1 MERDIAE
8 TRGVEKAEVNFAAAK
23 LKAQGAIE
31 PERVIETAKK
41 HGVQAIMAGAPEA
54 KVFLLSGL
62 TCADCAAKLEKNIAT
77 LPGAVSAKLNFG
89 AAKLTVT
96 GDVAAYLVIEEARK
110 EGVTAAVEG
119 VPVQQKTAFLTRYQL
134 VIISSL
140 AGFILLLA
148 WSVDIF
154 LDQPGTAT
162 WLYLLAILTGG
173 FATARKAY
181 FSLQRLSFDMNVL
194 MTAAVTGAAL
204 IGEWREGAV
213 VAFLYSVSGALES
226 YTFNKARQ
234 SIRSLMEIAPKAA
247 RVRRDSLEMEL
258 PVEEIQPGDIL
269 LVKPGEKIAMDG
281 LVVSGSSAVNQAAI
295 TGESIPVDKVSGA
308 LVFAGTLSLQGA
320 LEVEVTRLVSDT
332 TIAKIIDMVEEA
344 QARRAPSQTF
354 VEKFAAIYT
363 PVVIILAVGI
373 ATLPP
378 LFLGLEW
385 NAWIYRGLALLVV
398 SCPCALVV
406 STPVAIVSAIGN
418 AAKNGVLI
426 KGGAYLE
433 ETGALSVVAFDK
445 TGTLT
450 KGTPE
455 VTDIIITGTDISE
468 QELLMI
474 AASVEKLSE
483 HPLAGAVVQRARKS
497 GIEPGP
503 VTDFESI
510 IGRGA
515 RAKLNGEEV
524 VIGSPKLFQDS
535 KLSAWE
541 NMMNKL
547 SSEGKTVMLV
557 EIGGKIAGIL
567 AVADTVREA
576 SRQTV
581 DILRASGIRT
591 IMLTGDNELA
601 AGAIARQ
608 VGVDEYMAGLLPE
621 DKVTAVKDLLKKY
634 GKVAMVGDGVNDAPA
649 LATATVGIAMGGAGT
664 DTALET
670 ADIVL
675 MADDLSKL
683 PYAISLSRA
692 SLGVIKQNIAFSL
705 LIKLAAVALVF
716 PGWLTL
722 WLAILADMGASVI
735 VTLNGIRLMRV
746 KPSKQEGGEG

>member
-1 MERDIAE
+1 LIA
-8 TRGVEKAEVNFAAAK
+8 
-23 LKAQGAIE
+23 
-31 PERVIETAKK
+31 
-41 HGVQAIMAGAPEA
+41 
-54 KVFLLSGL
+54 
-62 TCADCAAKLEKNIAT
+62 
-77 LPGAVSAKLNFG
+77 
-89 AAKLTVT
+89 
-96 GDVAAYLVIEEARK
+96 
-110 EGVTAAVEG
+110 
-119 VPVQQKTAFLTRYQL
+119 
-134 VIISSL
+134 II
-140 AGFILLLA
+140 
-148 WSVDIF
+148 
-154 LDQPGTAT
+154 
-162 WLYLLAILTGG
+162 TGG

-269 LVKPGEKIAMDG
+269 LIKPGEKIAMDG

-295 TGESIPVDKVSGA
+295 TGESIPVDKVSGDI
-308 LVFAGTLSLQGA
+308 VFAGTLNLQGA

-332 TIAKIIDMVEEA
+332 TIANIIDMVEEA
-344 QARRAPSQTF
+344 QTRRAPSQTF

-418 AAKNGVLI
+418 AAKYGVLI

-450 KGTPE
+450 KGAPE
-455 VTDIIITGTDISE
+455 VTDIIITGTDTSE

-497 GIEPGP
+497 GIEPEP

-524 VIGSPKLFQDS
+524 VIGSPILFQDS

-649 LATATVGIAMGGAGT
+649 LATATAGIAMGGAGT

-683 PYAISLSRA
+683 PYAIFLSRA
-692 SLGVIKQNIAFSL
+692 SLGIIKQNIAFSL
-705 LIKLAAVALVF
+705 AIKLAAVALVF

-746 KPSKQEGGEG
+746 KPSRQEDGEG